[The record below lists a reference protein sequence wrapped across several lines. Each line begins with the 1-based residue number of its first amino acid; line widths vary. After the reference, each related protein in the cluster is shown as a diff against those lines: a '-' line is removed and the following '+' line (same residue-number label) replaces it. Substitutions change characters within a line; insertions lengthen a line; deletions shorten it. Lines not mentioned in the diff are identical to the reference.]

1 MSSRSVTVAA
11 VVLAI
16 AAIAGFGQARLQFEV
31 ASIRP
36 SATPQGFNVN
46 VGIHVDGAQVR
57 FTLFNL
63 VTYVAIRHTA
73 VSGARTG
80 LDGARNL
87 RYFR

>member
-1 MSSRSVTVAA
+1 MSSRLLLVAA

-16 AAIAGFGQARLQFEV
+16 AAISGFGQARLQFEV

-63 VTYVAIRHTA
+63 ATYVAYAYDIPPYQVQTPNRP
-73 VSGARTG
+73 G
-80 LDGARNL
+80 
-87 RYFR
+87 